1 MNAVQSQLHDLEEE
15 NGISRRRV
23 RELEMELDECK
34 REVARERTRLFEREE
49 LQTHQYA
56 YNRTKGKGKAKDG
69 PSEIDDERLHAR
81 YKEAVDEKKG
91 MFFVSIL

>member
-1 MNAVQSQLHDLEEE
+1 MQGQLHELEEE

-23 RELEMELDECK
+23 RELEFELEECK

-49 LQTHQYA
+49 MS
-56 YNRTKGKGKAKDG
+56 NRYHERNPAAGRGGKASGKGKAKDIV
-69 PSEIDDERLHAR
+69 PEMDDAQLHAR

-91 MFFVSIL
+91 WYP